1 MKKKINHNKGILF
14 WITGLSGSGKT
25 TIAKKIFPIIK
36 KKYGPTVIL
45 DGDKCRKALNLWGF
59 SYEDRLSNSKKF
71 NKITKILTD
80 QKVNVIF
87 SLVCL
92 MNKPRAWNRKHI
104 DNYLE
109 IFIDCELKKI
119 IKKNKKKTYK
129 KNNNIVGVDIKP
141 EFPKKPD
148 ILIKNDFKTNTNS
161 LSKILL
167 KKISNFY

>member
-1 MKKKINHNKGILF
+1 
-14 WITGLSGSGKT
+14 
-25 TIAKKIFPIIK
+25 
-36 KKYGPTVIL
+36 
-45 DGDKCRKALNLWGF
+45 
-59 SYEDRLSNSKKF
+59 
-71 NKITKILTD
+71 
-80 QKVNVIF
+80 
-87 SLVCL
+87 